1 MNTTTFTLQADDGQ
15 SIHVYHWSPAEEPR
29 ATIQIV
35 HGLAEHAARYKRLA
49 ERLTAAGLDVYAS
62 DHRGHGKTANE
73 TRDLGFFAEHDGW
86 HRVLGD
92 LVQLDD
98 RIAAEHTDR
107 PRLLLGHS
115 MGSFFAQH
123 LAIEEGAR
131 WRGIALSG
139 SAGPIG
145 PLRTIGHW
153 VARFERWR
161 VGSRGV
167 SGLLHQMSFGDYNKP
182 FKPAR
187 TEFDWLS
194 RDEAEV
200 DKYVA
205 DPLCGFRATAGLWVD
220 LLGGLGELHKP
231 VAVAR
236 VPRDLPIYVVAG
248 SRDPVSNGTKT
259 LRTLL
264 DLYAAARL
272 TNVTHRFYEDGRH
285 ELLNDTNRDEVI
297 GHLVEWIDGVLV

>member
-62 DHRGHGKTANE
+62 DHRGHGKTATE

-86 HRVLGD
+86 RRVLAD

-98 RIAAEHTDR
+98 RIAAEHEGR
-107 PRLLLGHS
+107 PRLLLG
-115 MGSFFAQH
+115 Q
-123 LAIEEGAR
+123 GAR

-139 SAGPIG
+139 SAGPRE
-145 PLRTIGHW
+145 PLRTVGYW
-153 VARFERWR
+153 VARFQRWR
-161 VGSRGV
+161 VGPRGV

-220 LLGGLGELHKP
+220 LLGGLGEVHKP
-231 VAVAR
+231 SAIAR
-236 VPRDLPIYVVAG
+236 VPKDLPIYVVAG

-272 TNVTHRFYEDGRH
+272 TNITHRFYEDGRH
-285 ELLNDTNRDEVI
+285 ELFNETNRDEVI
-297 GHLVEWIDGVLV
+297 GHLVEWVDAVLV